1 VKNNCPKVGR
11 SFVIVLKPIKNNKNQ
26 LPTKT
31 KMNTQ
36 NQNGYMLLYR
46 SDEWYNTLS
55 QEELQKLINQNK
67 AWIERLTAQGKAKP
81 GRALERTGVT
91 VSGKNGRFIMDGPFA
106 ESKEAIGGYLVLD
119 VETIEEAIAIAQ
131 SSPGLA
137 YGGSIEVRPV
147 AEECPLDILAR
158 ELAREEQLV
167 NV

>member
-1 VKNNCPKVGR
+1 
-11 SFVIVLKPIKNNKNQ
+11 
-26 LPTKT
+26 
-31 KMNTQ
+31 MNTQ

-46 SDEWYNTLS
+46 TDEWYNRLS
-55 QEELQKLINQNK
+55 REELQKLISQNQ
-67 AWIERLTAQGKAKP
+67 AWFERLTAQGKAKP
-81 GRALERTGVT
+81 GRALERTGAI
-91 VSGKNGRFIMDGPFA
+91 VSGSNGRFVTDGPFA

-137 YGGSIEVRPV
+137 YGGSIEVRPL
-147 AEECPLDILAR
+147 AEECPLDIRAR